1 MIEPAVVAAAGM
13 VGGGILAVSA
23 RDGRVVAIGLLIAM
37 VAAPLV
43 AAPLPESLSVAARI
57 IGAVLAAYLLWASAR
72 GSLTNSAGSTIGLVG
87 ETAIAA
93 AAVAIGLSVT
103 MVDPLPG
110 PTVAQAAGLALI
122 VLAVVPLVGR
132 DVMRVGVGVTLLVLG
147 CSLLTAAWLGQTPP
161 LAHLAIA
168 TLLLGITG
176 ASGVAIGRQPLRDAA
191 ATDAKPA
198 RKAAASG
205 IESTGGPARA
215 GNLAAAGRSR
225 VAAASDAVGTV
236 RARTTRFRDRSKSP
250 SEQASVW
257 AQTDEGELEAVP
269 PETPPA
275 AAPPVPPTR
284 LVRPSDRTKP

>member
-1 MIEPAVVAAAGM
+1 MIEPAVVAAVGV

-43 AAPLPESLSVAARI
+43 AAPLPESLSVGARI
-57 IGAVLAAYLLWASAR
+57 LGAVLAAYLLWAPAR
-72 GSLTNSAGSTIGLVG
+72 GSRTNSAGSTIGLAA

-122 VLAVVPLVGR
+122 VLAVVPLAGR
-132 DVMRVGVGVTLLVLG
+132 DVRRLGTGVTLLVLAA
-147 CSLLTAAWLGQTPP
+147 SLLTAAWLGSTPP

-168 TLLLGITG
+168 TLLVGIAG
-176 ASGVAIGRQPLRDAA
+176 ASSVAIGRQPFLDVDT
-191 ATDAKPA
+191 TDAKSA
-198 RKAAASG
+198 ALAAASG

-215 GNLAAAGRSR
+215 GSLAAAGGSR
-225 VAAASDAVGTV
+225 VAAASEAIGTV

-250 SEQASVW
+250 SEQTSAW
-257 AQTDEGELEAVP
+257 AQTEQGELDAVP
-269 PETPPA
+269 PETPSPLPA
-275 AAPPVPPTR
+275 TR
-284 LVRPSDRTKP
+284 PVRPSNRSQP